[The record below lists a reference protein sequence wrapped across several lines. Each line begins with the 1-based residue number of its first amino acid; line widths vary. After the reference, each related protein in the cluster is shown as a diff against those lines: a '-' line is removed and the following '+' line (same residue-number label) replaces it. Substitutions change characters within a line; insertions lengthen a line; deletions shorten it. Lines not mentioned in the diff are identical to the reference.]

1 MPSVTL
7 SEVSLSFGERALL
20 DGVSFSLVRG
30 AKVALYGANGSG
42 KTTLMRVM
50 VGELKPDSGR
60 VHLERNTRLAYL
72 PQSGLRSEAGL
83 DPRSSVYQEVEKAF
97 ASGLQLVRE
106 LERVETELAGVA
118 RDSPDARRLLARHQE
133 LSERLEASFYRRRR
147 ERIERV
153 LSGLG
158 FSREELGLEVGTFSQ
173 GWQMRIG
180 LARILCAEA
189 DLLLLDEPT
198 NYLDL
203 EARTWLEQFLRD
215 APAGVLVVSHDRYF
229 LDTTVNIVAELYR
242 GKLSLYPGGF
252 SAYERRR
259 QQELAQIAEAYERQQ
274 EQIARMELFIRRF
287 RYQASKARQVQSRI
301 GQLERLERIEM
312 PPVQKSLRFS
322 FPEPPHGGRRALKL
336 EGLGKAYGA
345 RVLFRGLDLEL
356 ASGEKLVLVGPNGA
370 GKSTLMRILAR
381 LEQPSEGSL
390 TYGSG
395 LSAGYYSPDHPEEL
409 DGEESVIE
417 RVEAWAPAALI
428 PTLRTLLGAFL
439 FRGEE
444 IFKPVSVLSGG
455 EKSRLEL
462 LRLLLHPANC
472 LLLDEPTS
480 HLDLVSKDVL
490 LDALAR
496 YPGTLVFVSH
506 DRYFIEKLAT
516 RVLELEGGQA
526 RVFQG
531 DYDYYL
537 WRKEREAAGQAQ
549 GPAGTPAAGPRSEA
563 RAAEGGK
570 EAAAARRERLQARL
584 EAKRVQSDQRR
595 LGREEEQILAELE
608 RLAQERSGLEHSLA
622 SEQVYRD
629 GQQVKRIKGELEA
642 NGRRQEELTRRWEEV
657 ERALRSLRFPA

>member
-7 SEVSLSFGERALL
+7 SEVSLSFGERAIL

-42 KTTLMRVM
+42 KTTLMRVV
-50 VGELKPDSGR
+50 VGELKPDGGG

-72 PQSGLRSEAGL
+72 PQSGLRSESGL
-83 DPRSSVYQEVEKAF
+83 DPRSTVHQEVEKAF
-97 ASGLQLVRE
+97 ASGLELVRE
-106 LERVETELAGVA
+106 LERVESELAGISGE
-118 RDSPDARRLLARHQE
+118 SPEARRLLARHQE
-133 LSERLEASFYRRRR
+133 LSDRLEASSYHRRR

-158 FSREELGLEVGTFSQ
+158 FQREEFGLEVGTFSQ

-215 APAGVLVVSHDRYF
+215 TPAGVLVVSHDRYF
-229 LDTTVNIVAELYR
+229 LDTTVNVVAELYR
-242 GKLSLYPGGF
+242 GKLSLYPGSF
-252 SAYERRR
+252 SAYETRRE
-259 QQELAQIAEAYERQQ
+259 QELAQIAEAYERQQ
-274 EQIARMELFIRRF
+274 VEIARMELFIRRF
-287 RYQASKARQVQSRI
+287 RYKASKARQVQSRI
-301 GQLERLERIEM
+301 GQIARLERIEM
-312 PPVQKSLRFS
+312 PPVQKSLHFS
-322 FPEPPHGGRRALKL
+322 FPEPPHAGRRALKL

-345 RVLFRGLDLEL
+345 KVLFRGLDLEL
-356 ASGEKLVLVGPNGA
+356 SNGEKLVLVGPNGA
-370 GKSTLMRILAR
+370 GKSTLMRVLAR

-390 TYGSG
+390 VYGSG

-409 DGEESVIE
+409 AGTGSVLE
-417 RVEAWAPAALI
+417 QVEAWAPTALI
-428 PTLRTLLGAFL
+428 PMVRTLLGAFL
-439 FRGEE
+439 FRDDE

-455 EKSRLEL
+455 EQSRLAL

-472 LLLDEPTS
+472 LLLDEPTN

-490 LDALAR
+490 LDALTR

-516 RVLELEGGQA
+516 RVLELENGQA
-526 RVFQG
+526 RVFPG
-531 DYDYYL
+531 DYAYYL
-537 WRKEREAAGQAQ
+537 WRKERDTAGEVQA
-549 GPAGTPAAGPRSEA
+549 PAGAPAGGPRGEA
-563 RAAEGGK
+563 RSPNGGQHGEPPRGEHLRARQEG
-570 EAAAARRERLQARL
+570 
-584 EAKRVQSDQRR
+584 KRIQSELRR

-608 RLAQERSGLEHSLA
+608 RLAQERSELEHSLA

-629 GQQVKRIKGELEA
+629 GQQVKRVKGELEA

-657 ERALRSLRFPA
+657 ERKLRSLR

>member
-7 SEVSLSFGERALL
+7 SEVSLSFGERAIL

-42 KTTLMRVM
+42 KTTLMRVI
-50 VGELKPDSGR
+50 VGELKPDGGG

-72 PQSGLRSEAGL
+72 PQSGLRSESGL
-83 DPRSSVYQEVEKAF
+83 DPRSTVHQEVEKAF
-97 ASGLQLVRE
+97 ASGLELVRE
-106 LERVETELAGVA
+106 LERVESELAGISGE
-118 RDSPDARRLLARHQE
+118 SPEARRLLARHQE
-133 LSERLEASFYRRRR
+133 LSDRLEASSYHRRR

-158 FSREELGLEVGTFSQ
+158 FQREEFGLEVGTFSQ

-215 APAGVLVVSHDRYF
+215 TPAGVLVVSHDRYF
-229 LDTTVNIVAELYR
+229 LDTTVNVVAELYR
-242 GKLSLYPGGF
+242 GKLSLYPGSF
-252 SAYERRR
+252 SAYETRRE
-259 QQELAQIAEAYERQQ
+259 QELAQIAEAYERQQ
-274 EQIARMELFIRRF
+274 VEIARMELFIRRF
-287 RYQASKARQVQSRI
+287 RYKASKARQVQSKI
-301 GQLERLERIEM
+301 GQIARLERIEM
-312 PPVQKSLRFS
+312 PPVQKSLHFS
-322 FPEPPHGGRRALKL
+322 FPEPPHAGRRALKL

-345 RVLFRGLDLEL
+345 KVLFRGLDLEL
-356 ASGEKLVLVGPNGA
+356 SNGEKLVLVGPNGA
-370 GKSTLMRILAR
+370 GKSTLMRVLAR

-390 TYGSG
+390 VYGSG

-409 DGEESVIE
+409 AGTGNVLEQ
-417 RVEAWAPAALI
+417 VEAWAPTALI
-428 PTLRTLLGAFL
+428 PMVRTLLGAFL
-439 FRGEE
+439 FRDDE

-455 EKSRLEL
+455 EQSRLAL

-472 LLLDEPTS
+472 LLLDEPTN

-490 LDALAR
+490 LDALTR

-516 RVLELEGGQA
+516 RVLELENGQA
-526 RVFQG
+526 RVFPG
-531 DYDYYL
+531 DYAYYL
-537 WRKEREAAGQAQ
+537 WRKERDTAGEVQA
-549 GPAGTPAAGPRSEA
+549 PAGAPAGGPRGEA
-563 RAAEGGK
+563 RSPNGGQHGEPPRGEHLRARQEG
-570 EAAAARRERLQARL
+570 
-584 EAKRVQSDQRR
+584 KRIQSELRR

-608 RLAQERSGLEHSLA
+608 RLAQERSELEHSLA

-629 GQQVKRIKGELEA
+629 GQQVKRVKGELED

-657 ERALRSLRFPA
+657 ERKLRSLR